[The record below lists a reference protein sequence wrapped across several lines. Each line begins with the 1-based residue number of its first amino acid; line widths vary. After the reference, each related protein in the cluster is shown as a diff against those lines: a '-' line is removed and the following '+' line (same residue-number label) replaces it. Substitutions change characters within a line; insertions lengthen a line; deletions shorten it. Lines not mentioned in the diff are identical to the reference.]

1 MSWPSIGAFGNI
13 VSAAPVSLSLSR
25 RKARL
30 LRYERVDFLVLEA
43 HARNYHPH
51 TEIPIHKW
59 RKKAGGHCRQDR
71 SGLNCKYVQRLSGS
85 SWKPLDREE
94 RQYRHL
100 SSHE

>member
-59 RKKAGGHCRQDR
+59 RKKAGGHCRQ
-71 SGLNCKYVQRLSGS
+71 GQVRLELQVRTASV
-85 SWKPLDREE
+85 WELVEAT
-94 RQYRHL
+94 
-100 SSHE
+100 